1 MIVFVCLLL
10 GLNNIFYHYFSTL
23 VAATHRLWRICI
35 CLRLGAAVQGAIL
48 MAEDSPAHT

>member
-23 VAATHRLWRICI
+23 VAAIHRLWRICI